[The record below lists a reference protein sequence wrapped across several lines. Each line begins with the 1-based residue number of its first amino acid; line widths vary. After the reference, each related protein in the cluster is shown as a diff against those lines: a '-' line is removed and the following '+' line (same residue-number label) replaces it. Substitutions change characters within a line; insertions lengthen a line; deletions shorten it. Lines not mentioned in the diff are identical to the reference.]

1 MRLLWVVSKTQSQ
14 GQAYLFSKE
23 CCFGVRFGV
32 LQKKKRLTVA
42 LAPAPAQFVHI
53 LAKLT
58 LTLLSKLSAHLFLL
72 MPILSLLKK
81 ALI

>member
-1 MRLLWVVSKTQSQ
+1 MKTMRLLWVVSKTQSQ

-42 LAPAPAQFVHI
+42 LAPAAAPAQFVHI

-58 LTLLSKLSAHLFLL
+58 LTLLSKLSA
-72 MPILSLLKK
+72 LSQQTLRSM
-81 ALI
+81 